1 MLIIVIHILQQ
12 LPHLIHIWNMTI
24 GILMNV
30 VLVMNQ
36 IRILTVVIVV
46 TMIKKTRTSD
56 GEIRAKLRLM
66 VGQTKSFGHL
76 QAP

>member
-36 IRILTVVIVV
+36 IRILTVVIVI

-56 GEIRAKLRLM
+56 GEIRVKLRLM

>member
-36 IRILTVVIVV
+36 IRILTVVIVI
-46 TMIKKTRTSD
+46 TMIKKTRTSE
-56 GEIRAKLRLM
+56 GEIRVKLRLM

>member
-12 LPHLIHIWNMTI
+12 LPHQIHIWNMTI

-36 IRILTVVIVV
+36 IRILTVVIVI

-56 GEIRAKLRLM
+56 GEIRVKLRLM

>member
-12 LPHLIHIWNMTI
+12 LPHLIHIWNVTI

-36 IRILTVVIVV
+36 IRILTVVIVI
-46 TMIKKTRTSD
+46 TMIKKTRTSE
-56 GEIRAKLRLM
+56 GEIRVKLRLM

-76 QAP
+76 QDP

>member
-36 IRILTVVIVV
+36 IRILTVVIVI
-46 TMIKKTRTSD
+46 TMIKKLVPQMERYELNFD
-56 GEIRAKLRLM
+56 LW
-66 VGQTKSFGHL
+66 
-76 QAP
+76 

>member
-12 LPHLIHIWNMTI
+12 LPHLIHIRNMTI

-46 TMIKKTRTSD
+46 TMIKKLVPQRERYELNFD
-56 GEIRAKLRLM
+56 LW
-66 VGQTKSFGHL
+66 
-76 QAP
+76 

>member
-12 LPHLIHIWNMTI
+12 LPHLIHISNMTI

-46 TMIKKTRTSD
+46 TMIKKTRTSE
-56 GEIRAKLRLM
+56 GEIRVKLRLM
-66 VGQTKSFGHL
+66 VGQTKSFGYL

>member
-1 MLIIVIHILQQ
+1 MLIIVIHILRQ
-12 LPHLIHIWNMTI
+12 LPHLIHIRNMTI

-46 TMIKKTRTSD
+46 TMIKKTRTSE
-56 GEIRAKLRLM
+56 GEIRVKLRLM

>member
-36 IRILTVVIVV
+36 IRILTVVIVI
-46 TMIKKTRTSD
+46 TIIKKTRTSE
-56 GEIRAKLRLM
+56 GEIRVKLRLM

>member
-46 TMIKKTRTSD
+46 TMIKKTRTSE
-56 GEIRAKLRLM
+56 GEIRVKLRLM

>member
-12 LPHLIHIWNMTI
+12 LPHLIHIWNVTI

-36 IRILTVVIVV
+36 IRILTVVIVI
-46 TMIKKTRTSD
+46 TMIKKTRTSE
-56 GEIRAKLRLM
+56 GEIRVKLRLM
-66 VGQTKSFGHL
+66 VGQTKSFGYL